1 MPTHTLITGAELW
14 HMPDAGKKLELVK
27 GELIEMAP
35 PGGDHGERAL
45 RIGRLLDEFVEAHAL
60 GRVGVE
66 SGFYLARD
74 PDTVRGPDAFF
85 ISKER
90 LPVDVTVEGYYPV
103 VPDLAVEVISP
114 NDTFTG
120 VTEKVEE
127 YLAAGVRLVWV
138 IDPKRRTV
146 LVYPGGQTL
155 TEADRLSGGDVLPGF
170 AVPVT
175 RLFRR

>member
-1 MPTHTLITGAELW
+1 MASHTLITGEALL
-14 HMPDAGKKLELVK
+14 HMPDTDKKVELVK

-45 RIGRLLDEFVEAHAL
+45 RIARLLDKFVEIHTL

-74 PDTVRGPDAFF
+74 PDTVRGSDAFF

-90 LPVDVTVEGYYPV
+90 LPLDV
-103 VPDLAVEVISP
+103 AVEVYY
-114 NDTFTG
+114 T
-120 VTEKVEE
+120 VAKVDE

-146 LVYPGGQTL
+146 VVYPGGQTL
-155 TEADRLSGGDVLPGF
+155 TEADRLSGGNVLPGF
-170 AVPVT
+170 SIPVT